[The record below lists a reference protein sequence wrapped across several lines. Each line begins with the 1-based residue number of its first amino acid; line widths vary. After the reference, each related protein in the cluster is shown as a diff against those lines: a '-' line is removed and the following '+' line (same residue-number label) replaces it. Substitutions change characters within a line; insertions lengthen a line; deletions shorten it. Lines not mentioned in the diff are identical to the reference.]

1 MDDHLDEEAKIMD
14 EQNAEAQPLSSDTF
28 KAEITH
34 LRLPPIKSIPNTS
47 TIKEAVDI
55 MQKLKIGSV
64 LIVDDKGK
72 IDGIVTER
80 DVLLKVIGII
90 DDIANTPITEV
101 MTPEPEC
108 LQKEDMICFAI
119 HNMHVGGYR
128 HVPIVDAD
136 DNPVA
141 MVSIK
146 DVMHYIFDHF
156 PEDII
161 NITSQPYRGPVSRE
175 GA

>member
-1 MDDHLDEEAKIMD
+1 MDENLEEESQIMD
-14 EQNAEAQPLSSDTF
+14 EQNEESKPLSSDTF
-28 KAEITH
+28 KADISN
-34 LRLPPIKSIPNTS
+34 LKLPPIKSIPATS
-47 TIKEAVDI
+47 TIKNAVDI
-55 MQKLKIGSV
+55 MQKLRIGSV
-64 LIVDDKGK
+64 LIVDKDNK
-72 IDGIVTER
+72 IEGIVTER
-80 DVLLKVIGII
+80 DILLKVIGII
-90 DDIANTPITEV
+90 DDIANTLITEV

-128 HVPIVDAD
+128 HVPIVDEED
-136 DNPVA
+136 HPVA